1 MILIGSPIY
10 CRFPLVRPQRGEGPG
25 LPGGGRLSAL
35 LQDLRPDD
43 ALLRAQ
49 LLVPRGPR
57 CVALHPHRARR
68 LPVGHQVRIAALCIL
83 LAEGGKIRKKL
94 FDW

>member
-10 CRFPLVRPQRGEGPG
+10 CRFPLVRPQRGEGLG
-25 LPGGGRLSAL
+25 LPGGRRVFAL

-43 ALLRAQ
+43 ALLGPQ

-57 CVALHPHRARR
+57 GLALHPHRARR
-68 LPVGHQVRIAALCIL
+68 LPIRHQV
-83 LAEGGKIRKKL
+83 GDS
-94 FDW
+94 FD